1 MDEVIHFAHTFIK
14 PEEVALKE
22 VFKIIDR
29 KNNGEIKI
37 SKFLRAIKMNMKV
50 QSLLRQHALL
60 MPLLNARAVET
71 RFKEIDQDGDG
82 VVSVDEVIHFAHTF
96 EEEIAVRQAFSIID
110 PKNKGEIK
118 ISKFLRALKMNMKVQ
133 TLFRQQPLL
142 KALLNVKAVETRFKD
157 IDRDGDGV
165 VSVSEVIIFAGTFKV
180 EDEGPQLTFSSSPA
194 EEDAIKEAFGLIDP
208 KNTGEIRIPAFLRSI
223 KMNLK
228 VQALFRKHP
237 LLTPILNTREVV
249 SRFKEFDKDGDGLV
263 SVQEV
268 LQFATS
274 SFIKSHVQLQD

>member
-1 MDEVIHFAHTFIK
+1 MDECGQYQGLRWHDMTGESRMDMSPQQIK
-14 PEEVALKE
+14 GTYAYRL
-22 VFKIIDR
+22 
-29 KNNGEIKI
+29 
-37 SKFLRAIKMNMKV
+37 
-50 QSLLRQHALL
+50 QSLANPKL
-60 MPLLNARAVET
+60 
-71 RFKEIDQDGDG
+71 
-82 VVSVDEVIHFAHTF
+82 
-96 EEEIAVRQAFSIID
+96 AVRLPHSTHSRIFFFFFFSLSFFFSF
-110 PKNKGEIK
+110 PF
-118 ISKFLRALKMNMKVQ
+118 SF
-133 TLFRQQPLL
+133 
-142 KALLNVKAVETRFKD
+142 
-157 IDRDGDGV
+157 
-165 VSVSEVIIFAGTFKV
+165 SFKV